1 MDGKAGVVK
10 RVERT
15 PTAILGHSRSP
26 KGVTAPPH
34 IHLCHSI
41 HVYTM
46 QTYYDQEVRSLSRRC
61 SLLWIHICLRLYRLK
76 DTYQNP
82 TPKPSITGR
91 EPTSQLRHGRI
102 KNENSRHKTGAKIY
116 KDPSRRCPAPQDAVP
131 DINLAQ
137 YSNPYALS
145 AFCDMKFAAQASS
158 LPMRFE
164 LFQNPIPRNR
174 SIRHFF
180 FNVNDVD

>member
-1 MDGKAGVVK
+1 MEQLFDFFQRRRDTYWSNQSNCIDFQDTATREVRHKGLFSGFIALIHCRQLARSHQIVPSKISSTRGSRRGGVAVDGKAGVVK

-15 PTAILGHSRSP
+15 PTAILGHSSSP

-41 HVYTM
+41 HIYTM

-82 TPKPSITGR
+82 TPKP
-91 EPTSQLRHGRI
+91 
-102 KNENSRHKTGAKIY
+102 
-116 KDPSRRCPAPQDAVP
+116 
-131 DINLAQ
+131 
-137 YSNPYALS
+137 
-145 AFCDMKFAAQASS
+145 
-158 LPMRFE
+158 
-164 LFQNPIPRNR
+164 
-174 SIRHFF
+174 
-180 FNVNDVD
+180 